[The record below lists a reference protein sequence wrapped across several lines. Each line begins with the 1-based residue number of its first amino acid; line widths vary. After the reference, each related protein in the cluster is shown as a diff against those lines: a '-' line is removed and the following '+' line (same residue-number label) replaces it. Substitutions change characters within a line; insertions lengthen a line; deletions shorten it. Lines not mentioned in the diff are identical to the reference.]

1 VVGFKEKGSG
11 KEMIAGKEGRVC
23 FSAGCVIPFLS
34 IAKIWLRNSLCYG
47 FNTELICDFDEN

>member
-34 IAKIWLRNSLCYG
+34 IAKIWLRNCFMLW
-47 FNTELICDFDEN
+47 I